1 MISTCNFMI
10 FQILKLLI
18 NHVDNENEEA
28 WKGYLY
34 AAALFLVS
42 VLNTILFNHNTAIL
56 LETSIRIKSAL
67 ISAICRKS
75 LKLSSSARQSFTSGE
90 ITNLV
95 SVDCQRIADG
105 MEYIGMLY
113 GGPWQVIIGI
123 ILIYRELGTAA
134 LIGSLGMLILIPL
147 NLIGGKI
154 VEKLESRQLR
164 AKDSRIKVISNK
176 NCA

>member
-1 MISTCNFMI
+1 MI

-18 NHVDNENEEA
+18 NHIEKENEEA

-34 AAALFLVS
+34 VAALFFAG
-42 VLNTILFNHNTAIL
+42 VLNTILSNHFTTIL
-56 LETSIRIKSAL
+56 LETSIRIESAL

-75 LKLSSSARQSFTSGE
+75 LKLSSSARQTFTSGE

-105 MEYIGMLY
+105 MEYIEMLY

-123 ILIYRELGTAA
+123 LLIYRELGTSA
-134 LIGSLGMLILIPL
+134 LIGSLGILILIPI

-154 VEKLESRQLR
+154 VERLETSQLA
-164 AKDSRIKVISNK
+164 AKDSRIKVI
-176 NCA
+176 